1 MPTPPTPWRP
11 GVLDALEHQAAGA
24 GLVLRLRSGP
34 ALPWRGLQVAVAR
47 REGPSLRLAGDLRG
61 WVLPTPAGLHLDTL
75 RVSDGRGGV
84 GALIWAAT
92 MAWALEASP
101 CRRARLL
108 AIRDDD
114 RQHARLVRYF
124 RRLGFRPLRDLGA
137 SPADLPLRMI
147 WGGAGLLMAGDC
159 REVLDR
165 ALGQWRLRCR
175 LSGSQAYDP
184 APEPRA
190 GHSRLLP
197 EPPV

>member
-1 MPTPPTPWRP
+1 M
-11 GVLDALEHQAAGA
+11 LDGLEREAAGA

-47 REGPSLRLAGDLRG
+47 RQGPTLTLAGDLRG
-61 WVLPTPAGLHLDTL
+61 WMLPTPAGLHLDTL
-75 RVSDGRGGV
+75 RVTDGRGGV

-124 RRLGFRPLRDLGA
+124 HRLGFRPLRELGA
-137 SPADLPLRMI
+137 RPGDLPQRLI

-165 ALGQWRLRCR
+165 ALGQWRRRCP
-175 LSGSQAYDP
+175 SAGSQAYDP
-184 APEPRA
+184 RPEPGC
-190 GHSRLLP
+190 GHSHLLP